1 MVATVTPMLKL
12 HPYGLCREE
21 RQDAQ
26 LTRSNRGAGTDSAPR
41 WLTQLLEERQMRHAY
56 SMNRNSERASLV
68 FTLARVENIPVVPAV
83 PDNGHQ
89 SKRTPIGET
98 ERLR

>member
-1 MVATVTPMLKL
+1 
-12 HPYGLCREE
+12 
-21 RQDAQ
+21 
-26 LTRSNRGAGTDSAPR
+26 
-41 WLTQLLEERQMRHAY
+41 MRHAY
-56 SMNRNSERASLV
+56 SMNRNSERASQAQHASLV

-83 PDNGHQ
+83 LDNGHQ